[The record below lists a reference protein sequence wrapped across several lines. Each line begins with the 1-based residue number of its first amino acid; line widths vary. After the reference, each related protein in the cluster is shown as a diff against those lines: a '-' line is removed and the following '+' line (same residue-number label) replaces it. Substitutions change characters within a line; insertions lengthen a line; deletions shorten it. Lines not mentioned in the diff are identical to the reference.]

1 MAISER
7 RNAMLDFHEVNEM
20 LSGLTLLRYYPAE
33 DGARL
38 ALAELVAH
46 MATTKEQIHWLVQRV
61 LSLHN
66 EWPGPLV
73 LRQIFCSRFPPRDG
87 LDIFSTA
94 EFPDGIPVEQIEQPA
109 PLQLPDGHVAS
120 IDPEL
125 ERAVRELAAAK
136 DLNGLR
142 TRHVHPVP
150 VDTNAVPITEQDIEN
165 AVEKNRQA
173 QALSEFKGDVQ

>member
-1 MAISER
+1 
-7 RNAMLDFHEVNEM
+7 MLDFHEVNEM

-38 ALAELVAH
+38 ALAELVAR

-87 LDIFSTA
+87 VDVFSTA
-94 EFPDGIPVEQIEQPA
+94 EFPEGVPAEHQIEAPA

-120 IDPEL
+120 VDPEL
-125 ERAVRELAAAK
+125 ERAVCELAAAK
-136 DLNGLR
+136 DLNNPHSG
-142 TRHVHPVP
+142 HVHPVP
-150 VDTNAVPITEQDIEN
+150 VDTNVVPITEQDIEN
-165 AVEKNRQA
+165 AVKENREK
-173 QALSEFKGDVQ
+173 QALAEFKGDVQ